1 MFSKP
6 TRTALI
12 AVAAAAL
19 VVAGAASAETTGT
32 SAAGREARVEYR
44 YLGQGAYAFVTTSR
58 TFESPY
64 ALTGRTSQTERF
76 AQAGQFL
83 NVGQGRYYIPATR

>member
-1 MFSKP
+1 MFRKP

-12 AVAAAAL
+12 AVAAAL
-19 VVAGAASAETTGT
+19 FAGAASAETTGT

-64 ALTGRTSQTERF
+64 ALTGRTSQPERF
-76 AQAGQFL
+76 GQAGQFL